1 MTNRTLQV
9 CAPENVCI
17 CLLLPVHHQVTAKYF
32 SEYNISGITISM
44 YAPGQEEG
52 ETVVTCSLELSEDAV
67 DNIINRYSNSR
78 KKRDFEFLQEPVIYG
93 FRPASVLECAVYS
106 VEMFCVMCWKV
117 LCMLCFVF
125 ECVCVCFVI
134 FSLKTLNELD
144 MHNLPHNILG
154 YSQQTNVYVK
164 IPTLP
169 TLLL

>member
-1 MTNRTLQV
+1 M
-9 CAPENVCI
+9 CI

-32 SEYNISGITISM
+32 SEYNISSITISM

-52 ETVVTCSLELSEDAV
+52 ETVVTCSLELPEDAV
-67 DNIINRYSNSR
+67 DSVINRYSNSR

-134 FSLKTLNELD
+134 FFILKTLMNWTCITFHITYSVI
-144 MHNLPHNILG
+144 HNRRMFMSR
-154 YSQQTNVYVK
+154 SQRCQLYFFDQY
-164 IPTLP
+164 L
-169 TLLL
+169 